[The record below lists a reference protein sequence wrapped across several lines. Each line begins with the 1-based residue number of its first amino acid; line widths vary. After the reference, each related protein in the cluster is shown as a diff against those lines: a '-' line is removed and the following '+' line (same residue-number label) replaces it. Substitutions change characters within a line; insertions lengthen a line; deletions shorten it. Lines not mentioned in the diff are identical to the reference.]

1 MSVYKDNGVWH
12 IYFRYKDIT
21 GKTHTIHRQSK
32 KWKLKKDA
40 LAAEEHLKLQL
51 TREYDD
57 LTYSQLFNLYIEE
70 RTGKIKDGTIYELK
84 LRSKKYIEPYFNK
97 MSLITPIDIKKWQQY
112 LISLNFSNKYIY
124 KTQQLLKT
132 VINFGIKFE
141 YITYNPFKFDVA
153 INKQKFQ
160 KEMLFWELEEW
171 NKFIS
176 VVDDKMHH
184 AYFSLLY
191 WSGLRLGE
199 ALALKI
205 KDVDLIAGTIKVN
218 KTYSR
223 QSKKLT
229 TPKTLNSYRT
239 VKLTESIL
247 YELGEI
253 IISYRDLYGF
263 SDNVYVFGYDTPL
276 HPTTLRRRF
285 YDYIALAKVKRIRI
299 HDLRH
304 SHVSLLR
311 HLGFDRYEVAKRLG
325 NTPQMI
331 DSTYTHWFEKSQ
343 QEMVDKLNIAEKS
356 TRFATDLQPKE
367 KRTH

>member
-1 MSVYKDNGVWH
+1 
-12 IYFRYKDIT
+12 
-21 GKTHTIHRQSK
+21 
-32 KWKLKKDA
+32 
-40 LAAEEHLKLQL
+40 
-51 TREYDD
+51 
-57 LTYSQLFNLYIEE
+57 
-70 RTGKIKDGTIYELK
+70 
-84 LRSKKYIEPYFNK
+84 
-97 MSLITPIDIKKWQQY
+97 
-112 LISLNFSNKYIY
+112 
-124 KTQQLLKT
+124 
-132 VINFGIKFE
+132 
-141 YITYNPFKFDVA
+141 
-153 INKQKFQ
+153 
-160 KEMLFWELEEW
+160 
-171 NKFIS
+171 
-176 VVDDKMHH
+176 MHH

-331 DSTYTHWFEKSQ
+331 DSTYTL
-343 QEMVDKLNIAEKS
+343 V
-356 TRFATDLQPKE
+356 
-367 KRTH
+367 